1 MKKKGKERN
10 QRKKEV
16 NERLIK
22 DRIIRDIRT
31 LFEQHKEDYYKPKRV
46 SYFWNNNYIEYEG
59 NGDKNRNL
67 SLDEYLKKV
76 EPYLRNIIT
85 DLQNSDTQA
94 IQLTITINSIS
105 AKDAKQERV
114 MHSRSDNIKIKS
126 CNVVNA
132 VTKELFESL
141 RS

>member
-10 QRKKEV
+10 QRKKEL

-76 EPYLRNIIT
+76 EPYFRNIIT

>member
-10 QRKKEV
+10 QRKKEL

-114 MHSRSDNIKIKS
+114 MHSRSDNIKI
-126 CNVVNA
+126 
-132 VTKELFESL
+132 
-141 RS
+141 

>member
-10 QRKKEV
+10 QRKKEL

-46 SYFWNNNYIEYEG
+46 SYFWKNNYIEYEG

>member
-10 QRKKEV
+10 QRKKEL

-114 MHSRSDNIKIKS
+114 MHSRNDNIKIKS

>member
-10 QRKKEV
+10 QRKKEL

-132 VTKELFESL
+132 VTKELFASL